1 MPNSGTNTN
10 GKMARAIIHMNSTGP
25 ADQWKGE
32 CYWSTGSFSGHSPQT
47 VGILVFGSLLEA
59 IQMVPAG
66 LSLNIKGVSMTIKH

>member
-10 GKMARAIIHMNSTGP
+10 GKMARAIIHMNNTGS
-25 ADQWKGE
+25 GE
-32 CYWSTGSFSGHSPQT
+32 CYWSTGSFSGHSPQM

-66 LSLNIKGVSMTIKH
+66 LSLNIKGVSKTIKH